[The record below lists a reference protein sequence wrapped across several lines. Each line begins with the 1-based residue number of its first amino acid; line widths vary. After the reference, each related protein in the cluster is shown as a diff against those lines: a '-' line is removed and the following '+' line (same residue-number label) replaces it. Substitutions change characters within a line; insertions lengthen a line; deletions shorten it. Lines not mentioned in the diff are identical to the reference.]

1 MAKRVPILASLLVLL
16 PALPVAAE
24 GIAAGEFQAACT
36 RSIKGMD
43 AKTCQC
49 LAEELTRGTDALDDK
64 AQLYAISLIT
74 DNGLRLK
81 SIGGSLDDKA
91 AETVAGVLK
100 EKISTCAKQ

>member
-1 MAKRVPILASLLVLL
+1 MAKLISILAGLLILL
-16 PALPVAAE
+16 PALPAAAQ

-36 RSIKGMD
+36 RRIKGMD

-49 LAEELTRGTDALDDK
+49 LAEELTRGEHALDNK

-74 DNGLRLK
+74 DNGSRLK

-100 EKISTCAKQ
+100 EKISICAKQ